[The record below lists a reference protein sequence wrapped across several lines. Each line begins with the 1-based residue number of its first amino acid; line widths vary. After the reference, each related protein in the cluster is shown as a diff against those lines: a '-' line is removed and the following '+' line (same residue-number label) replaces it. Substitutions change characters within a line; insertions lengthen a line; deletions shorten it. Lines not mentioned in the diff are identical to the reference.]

1 MDNNIYLVLLVV
13 MVANLLTRLT
23 PMLFF
28 KNNNIPSWV
37 GFIEKNFPP
46 MIMIIL
52 IFYTLKDVSVVVA
65 PYGIQ
70 ELFAIAMTA
79 IIHLIF
85 NNFLLSIFAGTAI
98 YMLLNNL

>member
-28 KNNNIPSWV
+28 KNNNVPTWV

-52 IFYTLKDVSVVVA
+52 IFYTLKDIGFTIA
-65 PYGIQ
+65 PHGVQ
-70 ELFAIAMTA
+70 ELFAIAVTA
-79 IIHLIF
+79 IIHLMF
-85 NNFLLSIFAGTAI
+85 NNFLLSIFIGTAI
-98 YMLLNNL
+98 YMLLRNL